1 MESMSGYETCV
12 NKRAHWLRTVI
23 RVSND
28 QNVIILQ
35 IYGGCPRCCT
45 WIDHARNISIES
57 NELKL
62 CLDA

>member
-45 WIDHARNISIES
+45 WIDHARNISIE
-57 NELKL
+57 
-62 CLDA
+62 